1 MGDEWVATLFPSLL
15 LAHQAYNLL
24 SHFLASS
31 LPSLIFNFLCP
42 DPSKQ
47 MKKAVLRL
55 DLHDEKTKKKAMK
68 AVSSLSGVDSMSIDM
83 KEQKLTVVGDID
95 PVLIV
100 AKLRKLCCTE
110 IVTVGPAKE
119 PEKKK
124 EEP

>member
-1 MGDEWVATLFPSLL
+1 MKVRAGAYWTSIFC
-15 LAHQAYNLL
+15 AHCMRERMSQ
-24 SHFLASS
+24 
-31 LPSLIFNFLCP
+31 
-42 DPSKQ
+42 
-47 MKKAVLRL
+47 KAVLRL
-55 DLHDEKTKKKAMK
+55 DLHDEKAKKKAMK
-68 AVSSLSGVDSMSIDM
+68 AVSSLSGVDSMSMDM